1 MAKKWDRSTF
11 DEERRRAEEREKRI
25 GFLFPPK
32 NKGEEINV
40 EILDDTFTQIFEGEA
55 GLDDREVKWTQPQI
69 LVKDLKDNRRK
80 AFKLNSGLAT
90 QMWEIV
96 EKGGGDPLNMRGS
109 IFTIIKE
116 GDYIYNVTYR
126 KPAPSPDIIDEKEV
140 EEKIREVV
148 KNLNASGNKSPE
160 DIRLWVNEYLRV
172 EGIKAP
178 ETLVDSIFNR
188 IIKEN
193 NE

>member
-25 GFLFPPK
+25 GFLFPPR
-32 NKGEEINV
+32 NKGEEINI

-96 EKGGGDPLNMRGS
+96 ERGGGDPLNMKGS

-116 GDYIYNVTYR
+116 GNYIYNVTYR
-126 KPAPSPDIIDEKEV
+126 KPAPSPNVIDEKEL
-140 EEKIREVV
+140 EKKIREVV
-148 KNLNASGNKSPE
+148 RNLNASGDKSPE
-160 DIRLWVNEYLRV
+160 DIQLWVNEYLRV
-172 EGIKAP
+172 EGIDIHNAVVQSV
-178 ETLVDSIFNR
+178 VDR
-188 IIKEN
+188 VMKE
-193 NE
+193 E

>member
-25 GFLFPPK
+25 GFLFPPR
-32 NKGEEINV
+32 NKGEEINI

-96 EKGGGDPLNMRGS
+96 ERGGGDPLNMKGS

-126 KPAPSPDIIDEKEV
+126 KPAPSPNVIDEKEL
-140 EEKIREVV
+140 EKKIREVV
-148 KNLNASGNKSPE
+148 RNLNASGDKSPE
-160 DIRLWVNEYLRV
+160 DIQLWVNEYLRV
-172 EGIKAP
+172 EGIDIHNAVVQSV
-178 ETLVDSIFNR
+178 VDR
-188 IIKEN
+188 VMKE
-193 NE
+193 E